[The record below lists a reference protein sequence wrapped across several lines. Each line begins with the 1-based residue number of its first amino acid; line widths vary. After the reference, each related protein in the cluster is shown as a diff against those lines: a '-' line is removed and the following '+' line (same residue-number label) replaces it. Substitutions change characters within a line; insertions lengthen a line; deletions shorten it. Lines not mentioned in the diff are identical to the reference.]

1 MLDPTTT
8 GLIVSAGTTWADN
21 VVASTVLPG
30 MVVVKVA
37 WPPRAVTGMALPTPA
52 LVYGLGTASV
62 DVFGFEGK

>member
-1 MLDPTTT
+1 MLDPTTI
-8 GLIVSAGTTWADN
+8 GL
-21 VVASTVLPG
+21 
-30 MVVVKVA
+30 VVVKVA